1 MTALGEFIRQHRLA
15 ADLTQAELA
24 RRVGVD
30 STYLG
35 AIETGKKRPKGEALL
50 EGIAES
56 LSLTREGKHELVL
69 AARLS
74 QRTLRLP
81 EELTRAQHEI
91 VQQLVRELPQLDEA
105 DTNSLQ
111 SILAGFFGVCDRR
124 RSLRPSSLEGETTM

>member
-50 EGIAES
+50 DGIAES
-56 LSLTREGKHELVL
+56 LSLNREGRRELEL
-69 AARLS
+69 DARLS

-81 EELTRAQHEI
+81 EELTRAQHGI
-91 VQQLVRELPQLDEA
+91 VQAIVRELPQLDDA

-111 SILAGFFGVCDRR
+111 SLLDVFFGVRDRR
-124 RSLRPSSLEGETTM
+124 HANRSLQSDGGTSM